1 MRISDWS
8 SDVCSSD
15 LTEWSAWIAS
25 AIAPE
30 PGQPANPTM
39 LTYPAQGPYST
50 TGSLLSSKSTVKE
63 FRPPLIR
70 NRLFLRID
78 KWGQAAFCCLGCGE
92 TSECGMALGAKCR
105 LTACLP
111 NISRT
116 RGGSWATG
124 RDRKS
129 AA

>member
-1 MRISDWS
+1 
-8 SDVCSSD
+8 
-15 LTEWSAWIAS
+15 
-25 AIAPE
+25 
-30 PGQPANPTM
+30 M

-92 TSECGMALGAKCR
+92 TSECGMALGATCR

-116 RGGSWATG
+116 WGGLRSEERRVGKECVSTG
-124 RDRKS
+124 RARWSPYHSKKTRKLYIRIT
-129 AA
+129 AR